1 MSNFKTQILNDRGVV
16 KRGKHKGKS
25 IFTLTDTLFLFQVM
39 TQSRDIHEKVAA
51 TTVLERLSIYQ

>member
-1 MSNFKTQILNDRGVV
+1 MNNFKTQILNDLGIV

-25 IFTLTDTLFLFQVM
+25 IFELTDTLFLFQVM
-39 TQSRDIHEKVAA
+39 TESNDIHEKLAA